1 MLHQLKS
8 LRSVQP
14 FALVPICRLFRH
26 NVESAL
32 EAVANIRQIDAP
44 STAIAHR
51 SRCSFKRP
59 SSVIVPWRCGTM
71 TLAWLAF
78 LCLVSSPCRAEIP
91 DVLCNEGSGSFEAAF
106 HTGVKVRV
114 GAAKKGGLA
123 RRLCEAAMSWDQH
136 NEVVATDAFQLDV
149 DAFGVDLDVGV
160 PVVTL
165 QVKKSSAD
173 CCMTYLIYSLQ
184 KPSRL
189 LRTITGGDF
198 FSAADTDLD
207 GRVEI
212 WSHDAVAVAGFETFV
227 LGELDA
233 PPTIVLRFE
242 GGRLLDVSSEFQ
254 TYFDSEIASIR
265 EKIDQHDLLDFKSS
279 NGTLTPPTALS
290 VEQLHR
296 LRRVKARVLE
306 IVWSYLY
313 SGREQEAWRSLAE
326 MWPAADV
333 ERIRTAVL
341 DARTHG
347 VRAEVDGVSTEGPN
361 GKKKRVALFDATSSS
376 QPNKSQIISPRP
388 ILLRRPPTS
397 LTLPE
402 SELLLDLVIDS
413 AGKVRSAEPSGKT
426 KWADADLLGATAGWK
441 FIPAF
446 KGNRPVASRSR
457 LAVSLAR

>member
-1 MLHQLKS
+1 MLNH
-8 LRSVQP
+8 
-14 FALVPICRLFRH
+14 
-26 NVESAL
+26 AL
-32 EAVANIRQIDAP
+32 EAMATIRHIDAP
-44 STAIAHR
+44 SPAIANR
-51 SRCSFKRP
+51 LGCGFKRP
-59 SSVIVPWRCGTM
+59 CSVVVLWRSGTM

-78 LCLVSSPCRAEIP
+78 LFVVSSPCHAQIP
-91 DVLCNEGSGSFEAAF
+91 DVLCKEGSGSFEAVF

-123 RRLCEAAMSWDQH
+123 RRRCEAAMSWDQH

-149 DAFGVDLDVGV
+149 DAFGVDLGVGP
-160 PVVTL
+160 PVATL

-212 WSHDAVAVAGFETFV
+212 WSHDAAAVAGFETFV

-242 GGRLLDVSSEFQ
+242 GGRLLDASSEFQ
-254 TYFDSEIASIR
+254 TYFDSEIAKVR
-265 EKIDQHDLLDFKSS
+265 EKIEQQDLLDFKSS
-279 NGTLTPPTALS
+279 NGALTAPTALS
-290 VEQLHR
+290 AEQLHR

-347 VRAEVDGVSTEGPN
+347 IRAEVDGVSAGSPSR
-361 GKKKRVALFDATSSS
+361 KKKRVALFDAASRSG
-376 QPNKSQIISPRP
+376 PGKSEIISPRP
-388 ILLRRPPTS
+388 IQLRRPPLS
-397 LTLPE
+397 MPEQSLPE
-402 SELLLDLVIDS
+402 PELLLDLVIDS
-413 AGKVRSAEPSGKT
+413 AGKVRSAEASGKT
-426 KWADADLLGATAGWK
+426 KWADADLLRATEQWK

-446 KGNRPVASRSR
+446 KGTRPVACRSR
-457 LAVSLAR
+457 LAVSLTR

>member
-1 MLHQLKS
+1 MLNQ
-8 LRSVQP
+8 
-14 FALVPICRLFRH
+14 
-26 NVESAL
+26 AL
-32 EAVANIRQIDAP
+32 EAMATIRQIDGP
-44 STAIAHR
+44 SAAIANR
-51 SRCSFKRP
+51 LRCSFKRP
-59 SSVIVPWRCGTM
+59 CSVVVPWRCGKM
-71 TLAWLAF
+71 TLACLAF
-78 LCLVSSPCRAEIP
+78 LCLVSSACHAEIP
-91 DVLCNEGSGSFEAAF
+91 DVLCNEGSGSFETAF
-106 HTGVKVRV
+106 HTGVKVHV

-123 RRLCEAAMSWDQH
+123 RRLGEAAMSWDLH

-149 DAFGVDLDVGV
+149 DGFGVDLGVGA

-254 TYFDSEIASIR
+254 TYFDSEIAKIR
-265 EKIDQHDLLDFKSS
+265 ENIDQQDLLDFKSS
-279 NGTLTPPTALS
+279 NGALTAPTALS
-290 VEQLHR
+290 AEQLHR

-313 SGREQEAWRSLAE
+313 SGREREAWRSLAE

-341 DARTHG
+341 DARIHG
-347 VRAEVDGVSTEGPN
+347 MRAEGEG
-361 GKKKRVALFDATSSS
+361 GH
-376 QPNKSQIISPRP
+376 
-388 ILLRRPPTS
+388 
-397 LTLPE
+397 
-402 SELLLDLVIDS
+402 
-413 AGKVRSAEPSGKT
+413 
-426 KWADADLLGATAGWK
+426 
-441 FIPAF
+441 
-446 KGNRPVASRSR
+446 
-457 LAVSLAR
+457 

>member
-1 MLHQLKS
+1 MLNQK
-8 LRSVQP
+8 
-14 FALVPICRLFRH
+14 
-26 NVESAL
+26 L
-32 EAVANIRQIDAP
+32 EAMATILQIDAP
-44 STAIAHR
+44 GAAIANR
-51 SRCSFKRP
+51 LRCSFKRP
-59 SSVIVPWRCGTM
+59 CSVVVPWRCSTM

-78 LCLVSSPCRAEIP
+78 LCLVSSPSRAEIP
-91 DVLCNEGSGSFEAAF
+91 DVLCNEGSGSFEATF

-123 RRLCEAAMSWDQH
+123 RRLCEAAMSWDLH

-149 DAFGVDLDVGV
+149 DAFGVDLGVGV

-184 KPSRL
+184 KPSWL
-189 LRTITGGDF
+189 LRTITGGDL

-227 LGELDA
+227 LGELNA

-254 TYFDSEIASIR
+254 TYFDSEIAKIR

-279 NGTLTPPTALS
+279 NGALTPPTALS

-326 MWPAADV
+326 MWPVADV
-333 ERIRTAVL
+333 ERIRAAVL
-341 DARTHG
+341 DARAHG
-347 VRAEVDGVSTEGPN
+347 IRAEVDGVSTGGSS
-361 GKKKRVALFDATSSS
+361 GKKKRVALFDATSRSG
-376 QPNKSQIISPRP
+376 PGKSEIISPRP
-388 ILLRRPPTS
+388 IELRRPPLS
-397 LTLPE
+397 MPEQSLPE

-426 KWADADLLGATAGWK
+426 KWADAELLRATEEWK

-446 KGNRPVASRSR
+446 KGNRPVACRSR
-457 LAVSLAR
+457 LAVSLTR